1 MSLLRPTL
9 PEKENG
15 TYFIL
20 PKAGEPPQVG
30 AEPDAWQMVAKINPA
45 YLEFNKTARTSFR
58 PMNLLISIWGGGCF
72 SWDYC
77 LRPLRY
83 SLTWIASE

>member
-30 AEPDAWQMVAKINPA
+30 AVPDAWQMVAKMNPA

-58 PMNLLISIWGGGCF
+58 PMNLLISIW
-72 SWDYC
+72 
-77 LRPLRY
+77 
-83 SLTWIASE
+83 